1 MIIDSSGL
9 KFLST
14 HINQF
19 ELLKIRLLFFLIK
32 KYVIQVYYFERKY
45 MLNCQLCKL
54 YFSFYSFICFIPFAS
69 LVEVFR

>member
-19 ELLKIRLLFFLIK
+19 ELLKIRLLFLLIK
-32 KYVIQVYYFERKY
+32 KYVIQVYYFER
-45 MLNCQLCKL
+45 
-54 YFSFYSFICFIPFAS
+54 
-69 LVEVFR
+69 